1 MASLYEVTG
10 EYKAVME
17 MAEDG
22 ETDPQVITDTLESI
36 AGEIEVKADG
46 YAKIIKML
54 DIQAKGIKSEEERLA
69 NMRKSLENNIARMK
83 KSLETSMIETGNKK
97 FKTPLFSFN
106 IQKNP
111 PNLVI
116 DDFDNIPDKFLIQQ
130 PPKIDNKLLKDF
142 IKDNPV
148 PFAHLEQG
156 ESLRIR

>member
-1 MASLYEVTG
+1 MASLYELTG
-10 EYKAVME
+10 EYKAVMA

-111 PNLVI
+111 PTLVI
-116 DDFDNIPDKFLIQQ
+116 DDFDKIPEKFLIPQ
-130 PPKIDNKLLKDF
+130 PAKIDNKELKGG
-142 IKDNPV
+142 PTAAPPAV
-148 PFAHLEQG
+148 R
-156 ESLRIR
+156 S

>member
-1 MASLYEVTG
+1 MASLYELTG
-10 EYKAVME
+10 EYKAVMA

-111 PNLVI
+111 PTLVI
-116 DDFDNIPDKFLIQQ
+116 DDFDKIPEKFLIPQ
-130 PPKIDNKLLKDF
+130 PAKIDNKELKDF